1 MPYRWYTHRIRRR
14 AGTKD
19 VSAYA
24 AMANETQTQTRVQ
37 VQTQMQTQQIREGD
51 SVHNAP
57 TRGRGGG
64 SGEKRGLA
72 ALSSSKCLF

>member
-1 MPYRWYTHRIRRR
+1 
-14 AGTKD
+14 
-19 VSAYA
+19 
-24 AMANETQTQTRVQ
+24 MANETQTQTRVQ

-72 ALSSSKCLF
+72 AFSSSKCLF